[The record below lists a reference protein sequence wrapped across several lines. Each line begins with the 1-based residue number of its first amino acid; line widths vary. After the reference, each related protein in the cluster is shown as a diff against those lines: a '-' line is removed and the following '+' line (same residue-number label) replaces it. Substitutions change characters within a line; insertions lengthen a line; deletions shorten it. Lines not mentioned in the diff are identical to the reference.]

1 MHICHIIASYGTGG
15 MEGHIVTL
23 CNALSETH
31 QVSVLAPPWFKG
43 KFSDRVRVVPVSG
56 LLGSRFSPFVRF
68 SLWRQLHRLNPDV
81 VHAHGG
87 KAARFLATPFL
98 FDHFKRVATVHGV
111 KSRCSFLRQF
121 DGIISVSKVV
131 AEQLGNIPSDIIL
144 NGVAHAGKFPTG
156 SAVTHNPKRVI
167 AVGRL
172 APVKGFDVLL
182 NAWAHVKEAQ
192 LTLVGD
198 GPERHALETLAGKLK
213 INDRVVF
220 AGFRS
225 DVPALLA
232 DSDLVVFSSR
242 REGMPLV
249 FAEALHVRRQV
260 VSTAVGGMRDLLPP
274 EFLVPPENPTAL
286 AAAINHA
293 LDNWD
298 AGTAQFEPLWE
309 MAQKE
314 LTIEAMTEKT
324 AAVYARILAPRRAS

>member
-23 CNALSETH
+23 CDALSEIH
-31 QVSVLAPPWFKG
+31 QVSVLAPPWFNG
-43 KFSDRVRVVPVSG
+43 KFSDRVRVVSVSG
-56 LLGSRFSPFVRF
+56 LLGSRFNPFVRF
-68 SLWRQLHRLNPDV
+68 SLWRQLRRLNPDV

-87 KAARFLATPFL
+87 KAARFLATPLL
-98 FDHFKRVATVHGV
+98 FGRFKRVATVHGV
-111 KSRCSFLRQF
+111 KRRCSFLRQF
-121 DGIISVSKVV
+121 DGIICVSKVV

-144 NGVAHAGKFPTG
+144 NGVAHSGNFPAGSTI
-156 SAVTHNPKRVI
+156 THTPKRVI

-198 GPERHALETLAGKLK
+198 GPERHALETLASKLK
-213 INDRVVF
+213 ITDRVIF

-232 DSDLVVFSSR
+232 DSDLLVISSR
-242 REGMPLV
+242 REGMSLV

-260 VSTAVGGMRDLLPP
+260 VSVTTGCMRDLLPP
-274 EFLVPPENPTAL
+274 GFLVPPENPTAL

-293 LDNWD
+293 LDNWN

-314 LTIEAMTEKT
+314 LTIEAMTKKT
-324 AAVYARILAPRRAS
+324 AAVYERVLEARRAS